1 MAGAKNQIKENF
13 EAYFKQ
19 NTYTI
24 DAFAALMGV
33 TTQTV
38 RNWTKKKKEPI
49 LKTSWLG
56 GFHIRRDDAINYCVK
71 MNMEIN

>member
-38 RNWTKKKKEPI
+38 RNWTKKKKNPF
-49 LKTSWLG
+49 LKHPG
-56 GFHIRRDDAINYCVK
+56 
-71 MNMEIN
+71 